1 MAAKKIRVYVVE
13 DQPKLLKNILKLLSK
28 PQEIEV
34 VGSAM
39 TGEQALAELEK
50 AQPEVLLLDLG
61 LPGIDGIEVT
71 ARVRA
76 AHPKIEV
83 LIFTVFDE
91 EDKVLGAVRAGA
103 GGYLLKGAPVEK
115 IVEAIVEVSQGGSV
129 IQPSLARKLLTVFQK
144 AGQEAHHGVAGEPV
158 PSITPRETEILQ
170 LIAKGL
176 SNAEAAK
183 VLTLSRA
190 TVRTHLEHIYAK
202 LSVTNRVEAVTEGIR
217 QGLIEV

>member
-1 MAAKKIRVYVVE
+1 MHARKIRVFVVE
-13 DQPKLLKNILKLLSK
+13 DQPKLLKNILKLLGK
-28 PQEIEV
+28 PQEIEI

-39 TGEQALAELEK
+39 TGEQALAEIDK
-50 AQPEVLLLDLG
+50 ALPEVLLLDLG

-71 ARVRA
+71 RRVRA

-129 IQPSLARKLLTVFQK
+129 IQPSLARKLLGVFQK
-144 AGQEAHHGVAGEPV
+144 AEAAPAGVAGEPI
-158 PSITPRETEILQ
+158 PSLTPREKEILQ

-217 QGLIEV
+217 QGIIEV

>member
-1 MAAKKIRVYVVE
+1 MAAKKVRVLVVE
-13 DQPKLLKNILKLLSK
+13 DQPKLLKNLQKLLSK
-28 PQEIEV
+28 APEV
-34 VGSAM
+34 EVCGSAM
-39 TGEQALAELEK
+39 TGQAAIAEAEK
-50 AQPEVLLLDLG
+50 LRPEILLLDLG
-61 LPGIDGIEVT
+61 LPDIDGIEVT
-71 ARVRA
+71 KRVRA
-76 AHPKIEV
+76 ADPKVEV

-91 EDKVLGAVRAGA
+91 EDKVLGAVKAGA

-129 IQPSLARKLLTVFQK
+129 IQPSLARKLLTVFQTH
-144 AGQEAHHGVAGEPV
+144 AQAASGVAGEPT
-158 PSITPRETEILQ
+158 PSLTPRETEILQ

-176 SNAEAAK
+176 SNAEAAG
-183 VLTLSRA
+183 VLKLSRA

>member
-1 MAAKKIRVYVVE
+1 MAAKKTRVLVVE
-13 DQPKLLKNILKLLSK
+13 DQPKLLKNLQKLLSK
-28 PQEIEV
+28 APEV
-34 VGSAM
+34 EVCGSAM
-39 TGEQALAELEK
+39 TGQAAVAEAEK
-50 AQPEVLLLDLG
+50 LRPDVLLLDLG
-61 LPGIDGIEVT
+61 LPDIDGIEVT
-71 ARVRA
+71 KRVRA
-76 AHPKIEV
+76 ADPKIEV

-91 EDKVLGAVRAGA
+91 EDKVLGAVKAGA

-129 IQPSLARKLLTVFQK
+129 IQPSLARKLLTVFQTQAQA
-144 AGQEAHHGVAGEPV
+144 AGTLSEPV
-158 PSITPRETEILQ
+158 PSLTPRETEILQ

-176 SNAEAAK
+176 SNSEAAG
-183 VLTLSRA
+183 VLKLSRA